1 MKSNKI
7 FSTKNMVL
15 IALMTALM
23 CILSPVSLPLPFTP
37 VPITLAVLIVYFC
50 AYVLDPISSLIC
62 ILIYFLLGLVGLPVF
77 ASYRSGLGVILGP
90 TGGYLVGYLF
100 IAYICSLV
108 FSKFPKNIIYHVLA
122 MTLSVAI
129 CLILGTFWF
138 VFRKE
143 GVTFIQGLSLCV
155 IPFIPG
161 AIIKI
166 IIAAIAGPEILKR
179 IKKIQ

>member
-7 FSTKNMVL
+7 FSTRNMVL

-62 ILIYFLLGLVGLPVF
+62 ILLYLLLGLVG
-77 ASYRSGLGVILGP
+77 
-90 TGGYLVGYLF
+90 
-100 IAYICSLV
+100 
-108 FSKFPKNIIYHVLA
+108 FPKNIIYHVLA